1 MNTQDE
7 ILASL
12 DLGLGDDTEAAQQPQ
27 GNYYGNLGRTAVGQ
41 GFLLGFGDELEA
53 GFSAAMSR
61 FSDDPKTYKE
71 IRDGVRQQ
79 LKQFQAQNPKTAIT
93 SEIVGGLIPTVAMM
107 IATPLTGGSSGAAA
121 TANAGRMMGVAKRA
135 LNAAPVSA
143 GAGLGYSE
151 ADLTEG
157 NVSGAVLDTAIG
169 GLAGVL
175 GSEGLRQAA
184 KAAGG
189 SYKSFN
195 TFIRNKYGNEYVGP
209 VSEYLNKLRSRT
221 GKSIEETIE
230 DIKNGGVM
238 AEDDALPASLRGIAS
253 EGGEAAG
260 DIKIA
265 AKGRVD
271 QTMGQARD
279 EVRTALAPGVSGTN
293 VALAQKR
300 ANQELKDYQ
309 GDEYG
314 AIYADAPKL
323 AEPVKQKMFGQLRV
337 NTRLRRSMEELY
349 EAEAGNN
356 PSLKPLFGDKVD
368 PKTGKTYFAF
378 KREPTLKDAEQVRQ
392 ILKEMESNKYAGS
405 NPSPA
410 IAVELGEAES
420 VLKKALD
427 KASPRLAL
435 NRENYSARV
444 AFDNAFKLGK
454 QSQGASSDDLAN
466 ILDDLNPDEV
476 KAFRAGYYQTV
487 KRALS
492 DRKGS
497 FPAQAGGLDRA
508 KSGPNEIMKTILPED
523 QADSA
528 IAALARAG
536 RAQQNNAAIKP
547 AGNSMTQFTNE
558 ATKEMGAVGKVAAIS
573 EALAMPSP
581 GNVSRAAVALTPE
594 DLGLNNEQ
602 KRKVVEILFSEN
614 PDLVRA
620 ALTDETAFGVL
631 NQKVINIANRL
642 MQGADNVVQRQA
654 PAGLIENL

>member
-27 GNYYGNLGRTAVGQ
+27 GNYYGNLARTFAGQ
-41 GFLLGFGDELEA
+41 GFALGLGDELEA
-53 GFSAAMSR
+53 GFRSAMSKFTDEPR
-61 FSDDPKTYKE
+61 AYKE
-71 IRDGVRQQ
+71 IRDEVRKEIKRFQTDNPGV
-79 LKQFQAQNPKTAIT
+79 AIT
-93 SEIVGGLIPTVAMM
+93 AEVVGGLLPTAVA
-107 IATPLTGGSSGAAA
+107 IVTGVGAPAGV
-121 TANAGRMMGVAKRA
+121 ANASRLTALAKRVSR
-135 LNAAPVSA
+135 AAPVGATA
-143 GAGLGYSE
+143 GYGYSE
-151 ADLTEG
+151 SDTIG
-157 NVSGAVLDTAIG
+157 GQTLDTTTGAITAVAASEALRKVG
-169 GLAGVL
+169 QGVGMGYGALQTALRNRFGNQYAGKV
-175 GSEGLRQAA
+175 
-184 KAAGG
+184 
-189 SYKSFN
+189 
-195 TFIRNKYGNEYVGP
+195 T
-209 VSEYLNKLRSRT
+209 EYLNKLRERT
-221 GKSIEETIE
+221 GKTIDETV
-230 DIKNGGVM
+230 DDVRNGGVM

-265 AKGRVD
+265 AKSRVD

-356 PSLKPLFGDKVD
+356 PNLKPLFGDKVD

-378 KREPTLKDAEQVRQ
+378 IREPTLKDAEQVRR

-410 IAVELGEAES
+410 IAVELGETES
-420 VLKKALD
+420 VLRKAID
-427 KASPRLAL
+427 KASPRLAV
-435 NRENYSARV
+435 NRENYSARE
-444 AFDNAFKLGK
+444 AFNAAFKLGK

-466 ILDDLNPDEV
+466 ILDDLNPDEI

-497 FPAQAGGLDRA
+497 FPAQAGGLNRA

-528 IAALARAG
+528 IASLARAG
-536 RAQQNNAAIKP
+536 RAQQNNTAIKP

-573 EALAMPSP
+573 EALAMPTP

-594 DLGLNNEQ
+594 DLGLNNQQ

-631 NQKVINIANRL
+631 NQKVISIANGL

>member
-12 DLGLGDDTEAAQQPQ
+12 DLGLNDDTEAAQQPQ
-27 GNYYGNLGRTAVGQ
+27 GNYFGNLARTFAGQ
-41 GFLLGFGDELEA
+41 GFALGLGDELEA
-53 GFSAAMSR
+53 GFSSAVSKFTDEPRA
-61 FSDDPKTYKE
+61 YKE
-71 IRDGVRQQ
+71 IRDEVRKEIKRFQIENPGV
-79 LKQFQAQNPKTAIT
+79 AIT
-93 SEIVGGLIPTVAMM
+93 AEVVGGLVPTVAAMV
-107 IATPLTGGSSGAAA
+107 TGVGAPAGAANASRLAALAKRVSRAAPVGAAA
-121 TANAGRMMGVAKRA
+121 GY
-135 LNAAPVSA
+135 
-143 GAGLGYSE
+143 GYSE
-151 ADLTEG
+151 SDTIG
-157 NVSGAVLDTAIG
+157 GQTLDTTTGAITAVAASEALRKVG
-169 GLAGVL
+169 QGAGMGYGAL
-175 GSEGLRQAA
+175 QTALRNRFGNQY
-184 KAAGG
+184 AG
-189 SYKSFN
+189 KV
-195 TFIRNKYGNEYVGP
+195 T
-209 VSEYLNKLRSRT
+209 EYLNKLRERT
-221 GKSIEETIE
+221 GKTIDETV
-230 DIKNGGVM
+230 DDVRNGGVM

-265 AKGRVD
+265 AKSRVD
-271 QTMGQARD
+271 RTMGQARD

-356 PSLKPLFGDKVD
+356 PNLKPLFGDKVD

-378 KREPTLKDAEQVRQ
+378 IREPTLKDAEQVRR

-405 NPSPA
+405 NPSTA
-410 IAVELGEAES
+410 IGEELGKSE
-420 VLKKALD
+420 LD
-427 KASPRLAL
+427 LRIPLDRASPRLAA
-435 NRENYSARV
+435 NRENYSARE
-444 AFDNAFKLGK
+444 AFNAAFKLGK
-454 QSQGASSDDLAN
+454 QSQGASNDDLAN
-466 ILDDLNPDEV
+466 ILDDLNPDEI

-547 AGNSMTQFTNE
+547 AGNSMTQFVEE
-558 ATKEMGAVGKVAAIS
+558 ATKEMGTVGKVAAIS
-573 EALAMPSP
+573 EALAMPTP

-594 DLGLNNEQ
+594 DLGLNNQQ

-631 NQKVINIANRL
+631 NQKVISIANRL

>member
-1 MNTQDE
+1 MSNFLENLRQKKAGGNPPIE
-7 ILASL
+7 S
-12 DLGLGDDTEAAQQPQ
+12 AAQPE
-27 GNYYGNLGRTAVGQ
+27 GSYLGNLGRTTVGQ
-41 GFLLGFGDELEA
+41 GLLLGLGDELEA
-53 GFSAAMSR
+53 GFRSAASR
-61 FSDDPKTYKE
+61 FTDEPRAYKE
-71 IRDGVRQQ
+71 IRDEVLKEIKRFQIDNPGV
-79 LKQFQAQNPKTAIT
+79 AIT
-93 SEIVGGLIPTVAMM
+93 AEVVGGLVPTVAAMV
-107 IATPLTGGSSGAAA
+107 TGVGAPAAA
-121 TANAGRMMGVAKRA
+121 ANASRLASLAKRVSR
-135 LNAAPVSA
+135 AAPVGGTA
-143 GAGLGYSE
+143 GYGYSE
-151 ADLTEG
+151 
-157 NVSGAVLDTAIG
+157 SDTIG
-169 GLAGVL
+169 GQALGATTGAITAVAASEALRKVGQGAGMGYGAL
-175 GSEGLRQAA
+175 QTALRNRFGNQY
-184 KAAGG
+184 AG
-189 SYKSFN
+189 KV
-195 TFIRNKYGNEYVGP
+195 T
-209 VSEYLNKLRSRT
+209 EYLNKLRERT
-221 GKSIEETIE
+221 GKTIDETV
-230 DIKNGGVM
+230 DDVRNGGVM

-253 EGGEAAG
+253 EGGGAAG

-356 PSLKPLFGDKVD
+356 PNLKPLFGDKVD

-378 KREPTLKDAEQVRQ
+378 LREPTLKDAEQVRR

-420 VLKKALD
+420 VLRKALD
-427 KASPRLAL
+427 KASPRLAV
-435 NRENYSARV
+435 NRENYSARE
-444 AFDNAFKLGK
+444 AFNAAFKLGK

-466 ILDDLNPDEV
+466 ILDDLNPDEI

-573 EALAMPSP
+573 EALAMPTP

-594 DLGLNNEQ
+594 DLGLNNQQ

>member
-1 MNTQDE
+1 MSNFLENLRQKKAGGNPPIE
-7 ILASL
+7 S
-12 DLGLGDDTEAAQQPQ
+12 AAQPE
-27 GNYYGNLGRTAVGQ
+27 GSYLGNLGRTTVGQ
-41 GFLLGFGDELEA
+41 GLLLGLGDELEA
-53 GFSAAMSR
+53 GFRSAASR
-61 FSDDPKTYKE
+61 FTDEPRAYKE
-71 IRDGVRQQ
+71 IRDEVRKEIKRFQIDNPGV
-79 LKQFQAQNPKTAIT
+79 AIT
-93 SEIVGGLIPTVAMM
+93 AEVVGGLVPTVAAMV
-107 IATPLTGGSSGAAA
+107 TGVGAPAAA
-121 TANAGRMMGVAKRA
+121 ANASRLASLAKRVSR
-135 LNAAPVSA
+135 AAPVGGTA
-143 GAGLGYSE
+143 GYGYSE
-151 ADLTEG
+151 
-157 NVSGAVLDTAIG
+157 SDTIG
-169 GLAGVL
+169 GQALGATTGAITAVAASEALRKVGQGAGMGYGAL
-175 GSEGLRQAA
+175 QTALRNRFGNQY
-184 KAAGG
+184 AG
-189 SYKSFN
+189 KV
-195 TFIRNKYGNEYVGP
+195 T
-209 VSEYLNKLRSRT
+209 EYLNKLRERT
-221 GKSIEETIE
+221 GKTIDETV
-230 DIKNGGVM
+230 DDVRNGGVM

-253 EGGEAAG
+253 EGGGAAG

-356 PSLKPLFGDKVD
+356 PNLKPLFGDKVD

-378 KREPTLKDAEQVRQ
+378 LREPTLKDAEQVRR

-420 VLKKALD
+420 VLRKALD
-427 KASPRLAL
+427 KASPRLAV
-435 NRENYSARV
+435 NRENYSARE
-444 AFDNAFKLGK
+444 AFNAAFKLGK

-466 ILDDLNPDEV
+466 ILDDLNPDEI

-573 EALAMPSP
+573 EALAMPTP

-594 DLGLNNEQ
+594 DLGLNNQQ

>member
-27 GNYYGNLGRTAVGQ
+27 GNYFGNLARTFAGQ
-41 GFLLGFGDELEA
+41 GFALGLGDELEA
-53 GFSAAMSR
+53 GFRSAMSKFTDEPR
-61 FSDDPKTYKE
+61 AYKE
-71 IRDGVRQQ
+71 IRDEVRKEVKRFQTDNPGV
-79 LKQFQAQNPKTAIT
+79 AIT
-93 SEIVGGLIPTVAMM
+93 AEVVGGLLPTAVA
-107 IATPLTGGSSGAAA
+107 IVTGVGAPAGV
-121 TANAGRMMGVAKRA
+121 ANASRLTALAKRVSR
-135 LNAAPVSA
+135 AAPVGATA
-143 GAGLGYSE
+143 GYGYSE
-151 ADLTEG
+151 SDTIG
-157 NVSGAVLDTAIG
+157 GQTLDTTTGAITAVAASEALRKVG
-169 GLAGVL
+169 QGVGMGYGALQTALRNRFGNQYAGKV
-175 GSEGLRQAA
+175 
-184 KAAGG
+184 
-189 SYKSFN
+189 
-195 TFIRNKYGNEYVGP
+195 T
-209 VSEYLNKLRSRT
+209 EYLNKLRERT
-221 GKSIEETIE
+221 GKTIDETV
-230 DIKNGGVM
+230 DDVRNGGVM

-265 AKGRVD
+265 AKSRVD

-356 PSLKPLFGDKVD
+356 PNLKPLFGDKVD

-378 KREPTLKDAEQVRQ
+378 IREPTLKDAEQVRR

-410 IAVELGEAES
+410 IAVELGETES
-420 VLKKALD
+420 VLRKAID
-427 KASPRLAL
+427 KASPRLAV
-435 NRENYSARV
+435 NRENYSARE
-444 AFDNAFKLGK
+444 AFNAAFKLGK

-466 ILDDLNPDEV
+466 ILDDLNPDEI

-528 IAALARAG
+528 IASLARAG
-536 RAQQNNAAIKP
+536 RAQQNNTAIKP

-558 ATKEMGAVGKVAAIS
+558 ATKEMGTVGKVAAIS
-573 EALAMPSP
+573 EALAMPTP

-594 DLGLNNEQ
+594 DLGLNNQQ

-631 NQKVINIANRL
+631 NQKVISIANGL